1 MEIELTCEEIDRR
14 VRSIKHRI
22 HEAKKR
28 IESQQPVEIN
38 PQPKRQLT
46 ELERMKDSLKPR

>member
-38 PQPKRQLT
+38 PQPKHQLT

>member
-14 VRSIKHRI
+14 VRSIKNRI